1 MSLDLRRYLRA
12 LVLAGSAVASACGGG
27 GDDGSAPAAAS
38 SYDLNAVQTSVISAP
53 QSFSASAS
61 SGGDAYQIF
70 LSITPA
76 SDGVFEG
83 ATRKR
88 ATQTLTIRE
97 NGATLAA
104 TTFTGY
110 YAINPFQIIG
120 AEYAG
125 GGYLVAT
132 TTHAALPSSAAIGA
146 SGSLGTQTLYSD
158 STKSNVLA
166 RQQSTWTLESGAG
179 GAANFCVNTVLS
191 NPSNV
196 VVGTTSGC
204 YRLGANGSINGIR
217 WTINVEGQTLTFQ

>member
-1 MSLDLRRYLRA
+1 MSLFLRRYSRA
-12 LVLAGSAVASACGGG
+12 LVLVGAAVASACGGG
-27 GDDGSAPAAAS
+27 GDDGAATAAS
-38 SYDLNAVQTSVISAP
+38 ASYDLNAVQTTVISSP

-61 SGGDAYQIF
+61 SGGNTYQMF
-70 LSITPA
+70 LSIAPG
-76 SDGVFEG
+76 SDGFFEG
-83 ATRKR
+83 AVRRR

-97 NGATLAA
+97 NGATVAA

-110 YAINPFQIIG
+110 YATNPFQIIG

-132 TTHAALPSSAAIGA
+132 TTHAALPSSAPIGA

-166 RQQSTWTLESGAG
+166 RQQSTWTLDSGAG
-179 GAANFCVNTVLS
+179 GMANFCVNTVLS

-196 VVGTTSGC
+196 IIGTTAGC

-217 WTINVEGQTLTFQ
+217 WTISVEGQTLTFQ